1 MSTCSYFAAEPK
13 QIQLEK
19 CKISMHCIISIQHHS
34 HQTFLPVLV
43 PPPRLEEDG
52 EVVMLA
58 AGGGAWGVEGVTV
71 ETCTF
76 VTSASIVYPA
86 EREVIQK

>member
-1 MSTCSYFAAEPK
+1 MSTWSYFAAEPK

-19 CKISMHCIISIQHHS
+19 CKHCIISIQDHR

-43 PPPRLEEDG
+43 PPPPLEEDG

-86 EREVIQK
+86 ERELIEK